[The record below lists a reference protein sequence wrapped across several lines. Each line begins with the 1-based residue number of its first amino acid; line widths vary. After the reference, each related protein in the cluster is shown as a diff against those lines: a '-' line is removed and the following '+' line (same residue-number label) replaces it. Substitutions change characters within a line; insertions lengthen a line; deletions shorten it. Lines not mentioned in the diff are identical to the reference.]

1 MERDPSGAL
10 AWLAS
15 ELEAAESA
23 GERVWLLGHMPLGT
37 TDVFH
42 DQSQYF
48 GSMLS
53 CLNVYEK
60 KLTVCRSDHPAI

>member
-10 AWLAS
+10 AWLVS
-15 ELEAAESA
+15 ELEAAEDA

-48 GSMLS
+48 GEIFS
-53 CLNVYEK
+53 CCGIDDER
-60 KLTVCRSDHPAI
+60 LTSLRPDYPAI

>member
-1 MERDPSGAL
+1 MESDPSGAL
-10 AWLAS
+10 AWLVS

-23 GERVWLLGHMPLGT
+23 GERAWVLGHMPLGT

-48 GSMLS
+48 G
-53 CLNVYEK
+53 K
-60 KLTVCRSDHPAI
+60 IAIAIALRN

>member
-10 AWLAS
+10 AWLVS
-15 ELEAAESA
+15 ELEAAESS

-48 GSMLS
+48 GRFSLPPS
-53 CLNVYEK
+53 QRTRN
-60 KLTVCRSDHPAI
+60 